1 MRLMSVLLLNSHIH
15 ILNPPTCSHHI
26 QPPETML
33 DIQVSLLLF
42 IGNGMINDMGQGDFT
57 LTHIHLATHSL
68 GMERHSLECSESLL
82 INTSQALSDIPPFA
96 QRSVLLQSWPLDRPF
111 ALIHRVLQ
119 SNHMCPYRVFSQKFL
134 FNKNFLQYSQLF
146 RQDKKTSFWRQKLCL
161 QCCSQKP
168 WECTSVLQT
177 TVVRL

>member
-1 MRLMSVLLLNSHIH
+1 MFISPGITEIFIEKFTGSRAVSVILSVNAQVLMRLMSVLLLNSHIQ

-96 QRSVLLQSWPLDRPF
+96 QRSVLLQS
-111 ALIHRVLQ
+111 
-119 SNHMCPYRVFSQKFL
+119 
-134 FNKNFLQYSQLF
+134 
-146 RQDKKTSFWRQKLCL
+146 
-161 QCCSQKP
+161 
-168 WECTSVLQT
+168 
-177 TVVRL
+177 